1 MVSPGGP
8 TRYRGAARGLR
19 IAALG
24 VSGLATAFWLWFAI
38 GEVARGELGG
48 LSHLAPVAAMAL
60 LAALALRRPAVGAV
74 AFLAAGAAWSLYVR
88 DLLGA
93 ALLGAPFFLIG
104 LLLGAAWLVRRGRR
118 VPRGEEAT

>member
-1 MVSPGGP
+1 MSPGGP
-8 TRYRGAARGLR
+8 ARYRGAARALR

-24 VSGLATAFWLWFAI
+24 VAGLAAAFWLWLAI
-38 GEVARGELGG
+38 GEVATGEFGG

-60 LAALALRRPAVGAV
+60 LVTLALRRPTVGVV
-74 AFLAAGAAWSLYVR
+74 AFLAAGAAWALYVR

-93 ALLGAPFFLIG
+93 ALLGGPFLLVG
-104 LLLGAAWLVRRGRR
+104 LLLGAAWLVQLGRR